1 MEGCPSQPYQD
12 GPQSDSGTIL
22 VLILITIVFLCFVV
36 YRIESYVFLMLQT
49 CERTDM
55 AHKKDKNSL
64 QLERTAL
71 APVNPCAQNTAPLS
85 SLLDSGLDDIKVPSL
100 QPLSPIKTPSVVRV
114 TIQKEPTQR
123 ATSLL
128 IDQHVD
134 NLSIPVL
141 EPQRVSP
148 RSNSTTTIT
157 QVRPP
162 WLTRLVCVK
171 KQPFVTMKPP
181 VLVPWDGTIKWAIR
195 GSSVFETTD
204 EELDA
209 LLYRPNIVSKE
220 SPTELWMFQFG
231 LRYIPAEGDRDV
243 NRAVTIENLPSD
255 VTLQQLLPSITGE
268 IFSAHFLN
276 TVSITGSNTAFIV
289 FVTQADTVD
298 FLKNSGGSLA
308 LRATQAKVTLVPT
321 PTYPMAASMARLV
334 FEEGHTRCVC
344 ISGVRDTLKGEIRRV
359 LGRSPFLDHLERIED
374 GQVLGDVHAR
384 FHSIKVATAAY
395 NLLKSHPSFQKC
407 KLRFLAARPL
417 ARQPRIGIWD

>member
-1 MEGCPSQPYQD
+1 
-12 GPQSDSGTIL
+12 
-22 VLILITIVFLCFVV
+22 
-36 YRIESYVFLMLQT
+36 
-49 CERTDM
+49 M

-100 QPLSPIKTPSVVRV
+100 QPLSPIKTPSVVRI
-114 TIQKEPTQR
+114 TIQKDPTQR

-162 WLTRLVCVK
+162 WLTL
-171 KQPFVTMKPP
+171 
-181 VLVPWDGTIKWAIR
+181 LVPWDGTIKWAIR

-243 NRAVTIENLPSD
+243 HRAVTIENLPSD
-255 VTLQQLLPSITGE
+255 VTLQQLLPLITGE
-268 IFSAHFLN
+268 IYSAHFLD

-334 FEEGHTRCVC
+334 FKEGHTRCVC

-359 LGRSPFLDHLERIED
+359 LGRSPFLEYLERIED
-374 GQVLGDVHAR
+374 GQVLGDVYAR
-384 FHSIKVATAAY
+384 FHSIKGATAAY
-395 NLLKSHPSFQKC
+395 KLLKSHPSFQKC